1 MARAVFN
8 GEVIADSSDV
18 VEVDGYTYFPMRS
31 VRAGVLAANAF
42 TTVCSSKGTA
52 SYYDV
57 IAAGKTIARAAF
69 AYADPTPA
77 AMELRGRVAFWKSV
91 EVNA

>member
-8 GEVIADSSDV
+8 GDVIADSNDV

-31 VRAGVLAANAF
+31 VRAGVLASNAF

-57 IAAGKTIARAAF
+57 TAGGKTIARAAF
-69 AYADPTPA
+69 AYPDPTPA
-77 AMELRGRVAFWKSV
+77 ASEVRGRIAFWKAV
-91 EVNA
+91 EVDA